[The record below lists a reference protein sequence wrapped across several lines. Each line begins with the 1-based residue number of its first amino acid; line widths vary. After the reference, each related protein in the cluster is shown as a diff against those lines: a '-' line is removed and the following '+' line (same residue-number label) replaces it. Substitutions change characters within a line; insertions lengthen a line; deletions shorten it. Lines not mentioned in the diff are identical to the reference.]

1 MARRGLTEARALSS
15 VSMKNPQPISWKHLL
30 GYSLVSAGI
39 GVLVLVAVLLGQYH
53 DFREAPL
60 NIPEAGVV
68 YEIAAGTSLGQ
79 LAYDLQR
86 RGITGHPHYLIWL
99 GREMDL
105 AHRLQAGEYE
115 ITPGMTPE
123 SLLRKL
129 AGGEVIQHVIT
140 LIEGQTFQ
148 EMLAL
153 IKARD
158 DIVHTLNGVGVDELM
173 ARLGHEGEN
182 PEGRF
187 LPDTYH
193 FPRGTT
199 DLALL
204 ARVYSAM
211 EHHLAE
217 AWAAR
222 DEGLPFNSP
231 YEALTLASIVE
242 KETGLP
248 GERPIIAGVFIR
260 RLQKGMRLQT
270 DPTVIYGLGARF
282 DGNLRGIDLRT
293 DTPYNTY
300 TRDGLPPTPIAMPGA
315 ASIHAVLHPE
325 KGDSLFFVANGNGG
339 HYFSRTL
346 KEHEHAVQKYQLGKP
361 VSLPS
366 SSTR

>member
-1 MARRGLTEARALSS
+1 
-15 VSMKNPQPISWKHLL
+15 VSMKDPMTNRWRRIL
-30 GYSLVSAGI
+30 GYALVTAGI
-39 GVLVLVAVLLGQYH
+39 GVLVTVAVLLGQYQ
-53 DFREAPL
+53 DFRRAPL
-60 NIPEAGVV
+60 NIPEPGMV

-99 GREMDL
+99 GRELDL
-105 AHRLQAGEYE
+105 AHRLQAGEYQ

-123 SLLRKL
+123 ILLRKL
-129 AGGEVIQHVIT
+129 AGGEVIQHAIT
-140 LIEGQTFQ
+140 LIEGQTFK

-153 IKARD
+153 IKAKD
-158 DIVHTLNGVGVDELM
+158 DIVHTLDGMSVKEIMV
-173 ARLGHEGEN
+173 RLGHEGEN

-199 DLALL
+199 DLAFLQ
-204 ARVYSAM
+204 RVYTAM

-222 DEGLPFNSP
+222 DEGLPFNTP

-242 KETGLP
+242 KETGLAE
-248 GERPIIAGVFIR
+248 ERPVIAGVFIR

-270 DPTVIYGLGARF
+270 DPTVIYGLGERF
-282 DGNLRGIDLRT
+282 DGDLRTSDLRT

-315 ASIHAVLHPE
+315 AAIHAVLHPD
-325 KGDSLFFVANGNGG
+325 KGEALFFVANGNGG

-346 KEHEHAVQKYQLGKP
+346 KEHESAVQKFQLGKSANLP
-361 VSLPS
+361 PS
-366 SSTR
+366 SQ

>member
-1 MARRGLTEARALSS
+1 
-15 VSMKNPQPISWKHLL
+15 MKYPQPINWKRRLS
-30 GYSLVSAGI
+30 YALVSVGI
-39 GVLVLVAVLLGQYH
+39 GVLITVAVLLGQYQ
-53 DFREAPL
+53 DFRKAPL
-60 NIPEAGVV
+60 NISESGVV
-68 YEIAAGTSLGQ
+68 YEIAAGTSLKQ

-99 GREMDL
+99 GRELDL

-115 ITPGMTPE
+115 IIPGMTPE

-129 AGGEVIQHVIT
+129 AGGEVIQHAIT
-140 LIEGQTFQ
+140 LIEGQTFK
-148 EMLAL
+148 EMLAV
-153 IKARD
+153 ITANG
-158 DIVHTLNGVGVDELM
+158 DIVHTLDGVSTGELM

-193 FPRGTT
+193 FPQGTT
-199 DLALL
+199 DLSFLT
-204 ARVYSAM
+204 RVYNAM

-222 DEGLPFNSP
+222 EEGLPLNTP

-242 KETGLP
+242 KETGVA
-248 GERPIIAGVFIR
+248 GERPVIAGVFIR
-260 RLQKGMRLQT
+260 RLKKGMRLQT
-270 DPTVIYGLGARF
+270 DPTVIYGLGDRF
-282 DGNLRGIDLRT
+282 DGNLRASDLRS

-315 ASIHAVLHPE
+315 ASIHAVLHPD
-325 KGDSLFFVANGNGG
+325 KGDALFFVANGSGG

-346 KEHEHAVQKYQLGKP
+346 KEHESAVQKFQLGKS
-361 VSLPS
+361 VSLPPS
-366 SSTR
+366 SSQ